1 MASTIQN
8 STEKKVDRLF
18 DEIGPLD
25 RHWCSVNPVTGGK
38 FVWDVDPIFDQKEAA
53 VVALRAREWFS
64 VNGPSDAPLLPLS
77 HDEVEDY
84 RKARGL
90 AGIVGFFARSLARQ
104 NYDWR
109 KHPSFDDF
117 ACGLTEMAVESGL
130 RGLEQDAE
138 LIRRFPP
145 RSLTG
150 MTPGAYWAPPKEY
163 EETMASYRRLHARSA
178 A

>member
-1 MASTIQN
+1 MVTRAKTLI
-8 STEKKVDRLF
+8 EKEVDRLF
-18 DEIGPLD
+18 AEIDPND
-25 RHWCSVNPVTGGK
+25 RGWATVNPVTGGK
-38 FVWDVDPIFDQKEAA
+38 FVWDVDPIVDQKEAA

-104 NYDWR
+104 NYDWQ
-109 KHPSFDDF
+109 KHPTFDDF
-117 ACGLTEMAVESGL
+117 ACGLTAMAVESGL

-145 RSLTG
+145 RSLAG

-163 EETMASYRRLHARSA
+163 EETMASYRRAHARSA